1 MVFLVLTR
9 AGYEEVRGHL
19 RTAAGTVLWIN
30 QDIANPS
37 ELSDLRATGVSVT
50 NFTRLLD
57 VDDEAAVN
65 EALFTIKD
73 HHPNDRIWVER

>member
-9 AGYEEVRGHL
+9 AGYEDVKGHL
-19 RTAAGTVLWIN
+19 RTAAGTILWIN
-30 QDIANPS
+30 QDIASPN

-50 NFTRLLD
+50 NFTRLLGI
-57 VDDEAAVN
+57 DDEAAVN

-73 HHPNDRIWVER
+73 HHPNNRIWVER